1 MSERVQAVLLAAC
14 VDVVEPFIVIP
25 QDTDRLARCG
35 QVALLQLIKGHAM
48 HTPAEVD
55 QVELTGEVGDYSH
68 GRARVCLFLGEA
80 TDGAAQPG
88 LLVPV

>member
-48 HTPAEVD
+48 YAPAEVD
-55 QVELTGEVGDYSH
+55 QVELAGEVGDHRWQRYGVS
-68 GRARVCLFLGEA
+68 LILGEA
-80 TDGAAQPG
+80 SDGAAQPG